1 MKNHT
6 KKVVITGAAGFIGFH
21 LSKML
26 LETGAEVVGV
36 DCLSDYYDVN
46 LKKGRIKVLNSFSTF
61 KFLKLDLV
69 NQIDNLIPE
78 IKESSLDAIFHLAA
92 QAGVR
97 HSINVPE
104 AYLSNNIVATFNVLE
119 LCRKLKIKHLI
130 AASTS
135 SVYGANTEMP
145 FKELQATDT
154 QLSFYAATKKSC
166 ESMGHAYSNIY
177 SLPVTMCRFFTVYG
191 PWGRPDMALFKFTK
205 NIVNG
210 IPIEVFN
217 HGEMSRDF
225 TYVSDVAESLIR
237 LIDKPPSINS
247 SDQKES
253 SSSSVA
259 PYRVLNVG
267 NSQPT
272 SLMLFINAI
281 ESELGI
287 KAQMKFLDMQPGDV
301 PSTFADSS
309 ALHELT
315 GFKPSTP
322 IAEGVKEF
330 ITWYKEYYEI

>member
-1 MKNHT
+1 MKNLT

-21 LSKML
+21 LSKRL

-46 LKKGRIKVLNSFSTF
+46 LKKARIKILNNYSAF
-61 KFLKLDLV
+61 KFLELDLV
-69 NQIDNLIPE
+69 DQINNLISE
-78 IKESSLDAIFHLAA
+78 VKESSFDAFFHLAA

-97 HSINVPE
+97 HSINMPE

-119 LCRKLKIKHLI
+119 LCRKLKVNHLI

-177 SLPVTMCRFFTVYG
+177 SLPVKICRFFTFFG
-191 PWGRPDMALFKFTK
+191 QWGRPDMALFKFTK

-210 IPIEVFN
+210 IPIEVYN

-225 TYVSDVAESLIR
+225 TYVSDVAESLLR
-237 LIDKPPSINS
+237 LIDKPPLINN
-247 SDQKES
+247 SDQKGS
-253 SSSSVA
+253 SSSSLT

-272 SLMLFINAI
+272 PLMLFIDAI

-287 KAQMKFLDMQPGDV
+287 KAQMKFSDMQPGDV

-315 GFKPSTP
+315 GFKPTTP
-322 IAEGVKEF
+322 ITEGIKEF
-330 ITWYKEYYEI
+330 ITWYKEYYEV